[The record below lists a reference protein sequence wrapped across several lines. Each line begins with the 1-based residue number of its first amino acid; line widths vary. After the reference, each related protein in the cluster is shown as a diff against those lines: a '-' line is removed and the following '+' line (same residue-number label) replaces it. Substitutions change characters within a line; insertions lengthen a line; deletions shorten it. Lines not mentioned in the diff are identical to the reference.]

1 MGYLKCFSPTDI
13 YQYLKPNSEL
23 MSIALLL
30 GVSASHIGRC
40 EQYITQTLII
50 HVLPSTVD
58 MDIPIN
64 VQTSALIGIGLIH
77 KGTCNRT
84 MT

>member
-1 MGYLKCFSPTDI
+1 MT
-13 YQYLKPNSEL
+13 
-23 MSIALLL
+23 SIALLL
-30 GVSASHIGRC
+30 GVSSSHIGKC
-40 EQYITQTLII
+40 EQYITQTLVI

-64 VQTSALIGIGLIH
+64 VQTAALIGIGLIH

-84 MT
+84 MVEMALSQIGRSPNNDKCLDR